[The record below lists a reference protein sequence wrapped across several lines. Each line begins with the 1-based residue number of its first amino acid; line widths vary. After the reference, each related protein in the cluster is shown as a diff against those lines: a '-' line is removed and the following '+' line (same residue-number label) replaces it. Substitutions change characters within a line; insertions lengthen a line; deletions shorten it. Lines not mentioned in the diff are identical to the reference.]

1 MAEITINGLPI
12 DTEDIDLLVLYCPLA
27 TLDAAIKADTEILE
41 TMPETDPLRPYFQH
55 RLETHQIA
63 LDIAQDTLDNG
74 VATIRTLPNFK
85 PAYTISKEIQRQAR
99 KPIAYKG
106 IAE

>member
-63 LDIAQDTLDNG
+63 LDK
-74 VATIRTLPNFK
+74 IRLITAWRPYEPYPTSSPPTPFLRKSKGK
-85 PAYTISKEIQRQAR
+85 PENQ
-99 KPIAYKG
+99 
-106 IAE
+106 